1 MIKKNMLLILFFGSL
16 WGFSE
21 VFLGGDLYGLNI
33 RYASVPLS
41 ILALGILGIAY
52 TLIPK
57 SGVPTLIAVVAALF
71 RVVNAG
77 PFFCHLLAIFLLGVG
92 FDIATQLIRER
103 KFSWLSGAISA
114 WLGYAL
120 FGFTITY
127 VFRYQYWIAFGFL
140 KVIRYI
146 GIDGTF
152 AALGSVVSVWL
163 GYHIGEN
170 IINFFKTKSKLAY
183 IGTAGF
189 TLSFWIVGAL

>member
-57 SGVPTLIAVVAALF
+57 SGVPTLIAAIASLY
-71 RVVNAG
+71 RLVNAG
-77 PFFCHLLAIFLLGVG
+77 PFYCHLLAIFLLGVG
-92 FDIATQLIRER
+92 FDIATKLIRER
-103 KFSWLSGAISA
+103 KLIWLSGALSA

-127 VFRYQYWIAFGFL
+127 VFRYHYWIAFGFP

-146 GIDGTF
+146 GIEGTF

-170 IINFFKTKSKLAY
+170 IIRFFKTKSKLAY

-189 TLSFWIVGAL
+189 TLSFWIAGTL